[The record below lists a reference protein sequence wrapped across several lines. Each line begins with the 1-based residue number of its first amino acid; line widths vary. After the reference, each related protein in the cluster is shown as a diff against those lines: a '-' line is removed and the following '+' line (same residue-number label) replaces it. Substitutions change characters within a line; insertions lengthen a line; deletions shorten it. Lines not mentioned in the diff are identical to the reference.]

1 MGLDERD
8 TIARAGRQRFCAPR
22 TRPPRSYYGC
32 GRETG
37 PVIVPAVPFIQSPAT
52 RVLRTSEQAGLK
64 AIYQIPLCIACVYVT
79 VQILRV
85 SAVTLLDYL
94 IRRLEDNPEK
104 R

>member
-1 MGLDERD
+1 
-8 TIARAGRQRFCAPR
+8 
-22 TRPPRSYYGC
+22 
-32 GRETG
+32 
-37 PVIVPAVPFIQSPAT
+37 
-52 RVLRTSEQAGLK
+52 
-64 AIYQIPLCIACVYVT
+64 

>member
-1 MGLDERD
+1 
-8 TIARAGRQRFCAPR
+8 
-22 TRPPRSYYGC
+22 
-32 GRETG
+32 
-37 PVIVPAVPFIQSPAT
+37 
-52 RVLRTSEQAGLK
+52 LK
-64 AIYQIPLCIACVYVT
+64 AIYQIPLCIACVYVA

>member
-1 MGLDERD
+1 
-8 TIARAGRQRFCAPR
+8 
-22 TRPPRSYYGC
+22 
-32 GRETG
+32 
-37 PVIVPAVPFIQSPAT
+37 VIVPAVPFIQSPAT
-52 RVLRTSEQAGLK
+52 RILRTSERAGLK
-64 AIYQIPLCIACVYVT
+64 AIYQIPLCIACVYVA